1 MSKKWGVKMEIKMN
15 SISVV
20 IKGKRIFSNITD
32 TMNSGDMVALT
43 GSSGC
48 GKTTLLNCLGL
59 IQPIEKL
66 EKIGIM
72 WDTMEQKKGNRP

>member
-1 MSKKWGVKMEIKMN
+1 MEIKMN

-48 GKTTLLNCLGL
+48 GNYV
-59 IQPIEKL
+59 KL
-66 EKIGIM
+66 EIM
-72 WDTMEQKKGNRP
+72 

>member
-32 TMNSGDMVALT
+32 TMNSGDMDSLT
-43 GSSGC
+43 GS
-48 GKTTLLNCLGL
+48 LGV
-59 IQPIEKL
+59 EK
-66 EKIGIM
+66 
-72 WDTMEQKKGNRP
+72 RHY